1 VVIVLPKQKIGK
13 LKSQLTLKKALL
25 TLLFVVIGATVF
37 AQGTGKIS
45 GTVSDKKTGETLI
58 GVSVKIA
65 GTTRGVGTD
74 VDGKY
79 ILSGLTEGKYI
90 IEVSYIGY
98 STKKITDVEVKN
110 NATTSLNV
118 IMEEGGSQTLNQ
130 VVITASFKQE
140 STNALYAQQKNSAL
154 ISDGISSE
162 QIKKS
167 PDKNTSDV
175 LKRVSG
181 ATIQD
186 NKFVIV
192 RGLSDRYNTATLDNS
207 TLPSTEP
214 NRKAFS
220 FDIVPSNLVD
230 KITISKTATPDLPA
244 DFAGG
249 AVQISTKDI
258 PDQNF
263 ISFGVGYGYNTQSTF
278 KDFLG
283 TSKSALNYLGFDDG
297 SKQLASNFP
306 SRKKIANGLTTAR
319 NNSSLRSLSNDFS
332 INNTSA
338 LPSQNYQFSL
348 GRVKQFKNNNRFGAL
363 FSLTYRNSQNINQDV
378 KRYFY
383 EYDYNDNQYKFSTNL
398 GALAN
403 FAYSFGKNKISF
415 KNIYNKTY
423 DDNYTERTGID
434 NSSTTA
440 NKFYAYDI
448 LQKSLLKNTLEG
460 DHQIGRKNSKLKW
473 TLSLSNVKN
482 NQPNQLKIVYV
493 KPVSA
498 LNDPTV
504 AYQANVTSLG
514 KENSR
519 LFTDLD
525 ENIYSGD
532 VNYSTPFKLFS
543 ASTTFKVGLG
553 SQYRERTFTAR
564 FLGAQLSTNI
574 DPALF
579 ESIRKLPVD
588 QIFSPE
594 LFRSGVY
601 KLAEIGSDADNYDAN
616 SLTSYGYAMLDQK
629 FGEKVRVVYGLR
641 AENYHIQLNTTKTL
655 IDDTKL
661 DLLPSVN
668 FTYSINPKSNF
679 RASYYRTLARPEF
692 RELAPFSFYDYELL
706 ANQSGNP
713 DLKRTAIDNAD
724 LRYEMYPGSGEIL
737 SFSVFYKKFT
747 NAIESYRYDVNS
759 TPDISYFNTAKATT
773 YGIELEARKNLGF
786 INDSQSLKNTTAYVN
801 LSLIKSE
808 VKNPD
813 DQKYI
818 DKTRPMVGQSPYVVN
833 AGLQHT
839 ALNNK
844 LNFNLLYNKIGRRI
858 IQASGINFPS
868 TWEAPRNV
876 FDFQVGYKV
885 LKNKGEIKFNA
896 GDILSERSTIYFD
909 YNKNKKYDRDGGDE
923 TITSY
928 KPGTNLSLSFS
939 YTF

>member
-1 VVIVLPKQKIGK
+1 MVIVLLKQKIGK
-13 LKSQLTLKKALL
+13 LKSQLTLKKAFI

-37 AQGTGKIS
+37 AQTGKIS
-45 GTVSDKKTGETLI
+45 GTISDKKTGETLI
-58 GVSVKIA
+58 AAAVRIS
-65 GTTRGVGTD
+65 GTTKVVGTD

-79 ILSGLTEGKYI
+79 ILGGLATGKYVL
-90 IEVSYIGY
+90 EVSYIGY
-98 STKKITDVEVKN
+98 VTKKVADVEVKDKE
-110 NATTSLNV
+110 TTSFNV
-118 IMEEGGSQTLNQ
+118 VLEEATANTLNQ
-130 VVITASFKQE
+130 VTITGSFKQE
-140 STNALYAQQKNSAL
+140 SLGALYAQQKNSSV
-154 ISDGISSE
+154 ISDGISSD

-167 PDKNTSDV
+167 PDKNTSEA
-175 LKRVSG
+175 LRRVSG

-220 FDIVPSNLVD
+220 FDIVPSSLVD

-263 ISFGVGYGYNTQSTF
+263 LSFGLGYGYNTQSTF
-278 KDFLG
+278 RDFLG
-283 TSKSALNYLGFDDG
+283 TGKNALNYFGYDDG

-306 SRKKIANGLTTAR
+306 SRKKITAGLTPAR
-319 NNSSLRSLSNDFS
+319 NSSSLRSLSNDFS

-363 FSLTYRNSQNINQDV
+363 FSLTYRNSENINQDV
-378 KRYFY
+378 KRDFY
-383 EYDYNDNQYKFSTNL
+383 VYNYNDNQYKFSTNL

-423 DDNYTERTGID
+423 DDNYTERTGIND
-434 NSSTTA
+434 GSTSV
-440 NKFYAYDI
+440 NRFYAYDI

-460 DHQIGRKNSKLKW
+460 DHQIGSKNSKLKW

-482 NQPNQLKIVYV
+482 NQPNQTKINYA

-498 LNDPTV
+498 INDPTV

-514 KENSR
+514 KENTR
-519 LFTDLD
+519 LFTDLN

-532 VNYSTPFKLFS
+532 VNYSTPLKLFK

-553 SQYRERTFTAR
+553 GQYRERTFTAR
-564 FLGAQLSTNI
+564 FLGAQLETNI

-588 QIFSPE
+588 QIFSPS
-594 LFRSGVY
+594 LFKSGVY
-601 KLAEIGSDADNYDAN
+601 KLAEIGTDADNYDAN

-641 AENYHIQLNTTKTL
+641 AENYHVQLNTTKKL
-655 IDDTKL
+655 VDDTKL

-706 ANQSGNP
+706 ANQGGNP

-724 LRYEMYPGSGEIL
+724 LRYEIYPGSGEIL

-747 NAIESYRYDVNS
+747 NAIESYRYDVIS
-759 TPDISYFNTAKATT
+759 TPDISYFNTSEATT

-786 INDSQSLKNTTAYVN
+786 ISDSQSLKNTTAYVN
-801 LSLIKSE
+801 FSLIKSK

-813 DQKYI
+813 DQNYI

-876 FDFQVGYKV
+876 FDFQMGYKV
-885 LKNKGEIKFNA
+885 LKTKGEIKFNA

-909 YNKNKKYDRDGGDE
+909 YNKNKKYDSNGGDE
-923 TITSY
+923 TISSY
-928 KPGTNLSLSFS
+928 KPGTNLSLSFT